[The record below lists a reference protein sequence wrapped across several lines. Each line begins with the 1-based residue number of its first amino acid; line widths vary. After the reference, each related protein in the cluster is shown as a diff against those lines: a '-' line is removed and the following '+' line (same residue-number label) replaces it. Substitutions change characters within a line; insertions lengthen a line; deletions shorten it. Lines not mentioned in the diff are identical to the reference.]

1 MSVWTGLDLFIKS
14 ITSLMS
20 LVVSYRQEIYKGE
33 GMDYK
38 RISTGF
44 VPVCRN
50 CGKSL
55 GVVCIDEDDM
65 ADYID
70 KNGQLCDRCDKNN
83 LEKAASKM
91 AESAAQKFV
100 KIVACMVYENKTVAD
115 RETLAHIGNGTS
127 WASFINRT
135 YRYGYRHCRL
145 KHGDTE
151 TYCFFEKNGNK
162 FRLTVNAVKH

>member
-1 MSVWTGLDLFIKS
+1 
-14 ITSLMS
+14 
-20 LVVSYRQEIYKGE
+20 
-33 GMDYK
+33 
-38 RISTGF
+38 
-44 VPVCRN
+44 
-50 CGKSL
+50 
-55 GVVCIDEDDM
+55 M

-115 RETLAHIGNGTS
+115 RETLAHIGNGTG

-145 KHGDTE
+145 KHDDTE
-151 TYCFFEKNGNK
+151 TYCFFGKNGNE
-162 FRLTVNAVKH
+162 FQLTVDAVKH